1 MTARTET
8 VAPAADE
15 QIRLARKVRVGDG
28 AARRRMI
35 EGNLRLVSAI
45 ARHYRGR
52 GVPFDDLVQEGSI
65 GLAQAVEGFDP
76 DHGAAFS
83 TYAVWWIRR
92 AMLDAI
98 GAARPIR
105 VPPPAARK
113 LAAVR
118 RAESELRRD
127 GSGPVTADAIAD
139 RTGLS
144 AETVHS
150 LREAPVVAVSLDDPV
165 GEDGASLGDLVADE
179 NAADPIERVI
189 ARDEQRS
196 VRRLLELLPARH
208 REVLTRRYGVN
219 AAPAETHEAIG
230 ARLGVGVKR
239 SRQIELEALH
249 RLRSVASEPDL
260 RAA

>member
-1 MTARTET
+1 MTARMEA
-8 VAPAADE
+8 VAPAA
-15 QIRLARKVRVGDG
+15 
-28 AARRRMI
+28 ARREMI
-35 EGNLRLVSAI
+35 ESNLRLVSAV

-52 GVPFDDLVQEGSI
+52 GVPFDDLVQEGTI
-65 GLAQAVEGFDP
+65 GLARAVERFDP

-98 GAARPIR
+98 AAARPIR

-118 RAESELRRD
+118 RAESEIRRD

-144 AETVHS
+144 VTTVRS
-150 LREAPVVAVSLDDPV
+150 LRRAPVVAVSLDDPV
-165 GEDGASLGDLVADE
+165 GEDGASLRDLVADE
-179 NAADPIERVI
+179 NAADPVERVI
-189 ARDEQRS
+189 AGDEQRS
-196 VRRLLELLPARH
+196 VSRLLALLPPRH
-208 REVLTRRYGVN
+208 REVLSRRYGVN
-219 AAPAETHEAIG
+219 AARAESHEEIG
-230 ARLGVGVKR
+230 TRLGVGAER
-239 SRQIELEALH
+239 SRQIEREALH
-249 RLRSVASEPDL
+249 RLRSVASEPAL